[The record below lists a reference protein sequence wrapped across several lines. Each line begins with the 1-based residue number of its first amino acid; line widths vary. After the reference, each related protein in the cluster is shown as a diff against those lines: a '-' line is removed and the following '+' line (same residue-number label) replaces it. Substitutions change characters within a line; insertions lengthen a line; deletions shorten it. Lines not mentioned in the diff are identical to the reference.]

1 MKKKDGGCGCGMRYL
16 PVKKFG
22 DGDIDYGK
30 KRKLRNSKRKSKRRK
45 SKRKSKKRRS
55 KKN

>member
-22 DGDIDYGK
+22 DSDIDYGK
-30 KRKLRNSKRKSKRRK
+30 KRKLRNSKRKSKR
-45 SKRKSKKRRS
+45 KSKKKSRRKS
-55 KKN
+55 